1 VHACWNCARRIGE
14 NRAVSR
20 APSLAAVAVVVV
32 ALTVAGCG
40 GKKNDT
46 TSTQDWANGVCTAF
60 TTWKSSLTDLQK
72 TVKSGGLTQQSLNSA
87 VNGAQDATNTLA
99 KDLKKLGKPDT
110 QAGQQAKDDIQQ
122 LSDEL
127 SSGSK
132 TISDAMSNAKG
143 ATGFLT
149 AVSTVSSTLASM
161 ATEIQTTVTNLQ
173 KLDPKGELEKAF
185 KSAPACKSLTG
196 SS

>member
-1 VHACWNCARRIGE
+1 MHACWNSARRIGE
-14 NRAVSR
+14 NSAVQR
-20 APSLAAVAVVVV
+20 VPVIVAVVAV
-32 ALTVAGCG
+32 ALAAAGCG
-40 GKKNDT
+40 SKNET

-60 TTWKSSLTDLQK
+60 TTWKTSLTDLQK
-72 TVKSGGLTQQSLNSA
+72 TVTSGGLTQQSLTSA
-87 VNGAQDATNTLA
+87 VDSAQDATNTLA

-110 QAGQQAKDDIQQ
+110 QAGQQAKDDVQQ

-132 TISDAMSNAKG
+132 TISDAMDNAKG

-149 AVSTVSSTLASM
+149 AVSTVTSTLASM
-161 ATEIQTTVTNLQ
+161 VTEVQTTVTNVQ

-185 KSAPACKSLTG
+185 KSAPACKPYVG
-196 SS
+196 SK

>member
-1 VHACWNCARRIGE
+1 MPR
-14 NRAVSR
+14 VSVI
-20 APSLAAVAVVVV
+20 AAVAVVAV
-32 ALTVAGCG
+32 ALASAGCG
-40 GKKNDT
+40 GKKNET

-60 TTWKSSLTDLQK
+60 TTWKNSLTDLQK
-72 TVKSGGLTQQSLNSA
+72 TVKTGGLTQDSLNSA
-87 VNGAQDATNTLA
+87 VNDAQDATTTLA

-110 QAGQQAKDDIQQ
+110 QAGQQAKDDVQQ

-149 AVSTVSSTLASM
+149 AVSTITSTLASM
-161 ATEIQTTVTNLQ
+161 VTEVQTTVTNVQ
-173 KLDPKGELEKAF
+173 KLDPKGELEQAF
-185 KSAPACKSLTG
+185 KSAPACKPYVG
-196 SS
+196 SK